1 MRLHANDL
9 VAVRGDPGSPPQG
22 HGVGRTILTKF
33 VSPDGVWLVRPLTK
47 MDLPCRMSIP
57 AAQTLATHGKVSGII
72 WMKDQRQSRHSG
84 RLHTVRGI
92 GKPVGSAPIFRH
104 TEESRPVLLNAGHI
118 VELSRFRRFGKSP
131 FIDRFMRQR
140 FTRREAIHILDKL
153 LDSLSRPL
161 DHFIERAGAS
171 PGCSRTYSCKT
182 FRPRSLFPPPSKAR
196 TNSGSTAVACPC
208 PSSIARSAS
217 LTASSARFSFKSTSA
232 RIAWP
237 RQELGSA
244 ATARFT

>member
-1 MRLHANDL
+1 
-9 VAVRGDPGSPPQG
+9 
-22 HGVGRTILTKF
+22 
-33 VSPDGVWLVRPLTK
+33 

-161 DHFIERAGAS
+161 DHFIERAG
-171 PGCSRTYSCKT
+171 SR
-182 FRPRSLFPPPSKAR
+182 RLNGRHLFVDIGRKPIRRQRQRKGRLCRWRRLRRRGSRLLAR
-196 TNSGSTAVACPC
+196 
-208 PSSIARSAS
+208 
-217 LTASSARFSFKSTSA
+217 
-232 RIAWP
+232 
-237 RQELGSA
+237 
-244 ATARFT
+244 